1 MYYEFSK
8 EKMTFT
14 IFNNDISAKL
24 NQSLWVHSKEKDI
37 SYGQIVRSHHY
48 KSFTYFQII
57 EICFLILI
65 LLEHTLV
72 FIVTFQNKSSKT
84 NRTRQNQRSI
94 LLPSKSLLYSC
105 LHRNWIRAF
114 SFSNICL
121 SCVYFIM
128 LLLKHYHPNLVHH
141 SSITFYSLPLN
152 LLQQI
157 LINFSTF
164 HLFIISISVFQYF
177 LRYYRLLK
185 STYSSYFF
193 NGKNL
198 LLTKHTNVALIL
210 SSSLALIFAYNFI
223 FYTPKSPQ
231 TISLLPLITFNMI
244 LLPLINLIIFSFIFI
259 CLMINY
265 LYKSNIED
273 ISIDNEQEN
282 LRLLIEK
289 NTCIK
294 CYSKILQKNPN
305 LFQDKNYS
313 YKNLYKIFF
322 STNLHSS
329 CSYKIQQN
337 YFFNRKN
344 IYSQRDFSY
353 EHENDLE
360 NNSKNNLFF
369 KTTLIKLNH
378 QHSLCHLCYYL
389 LIIFL
394 FKYILL
400 TFPQHI
406 LIMLIHL
413 KQFYQFILKHN
424 LSSSLTYSLYDDN
437 EFLLIICHYLFLLSR
452 FGDSFLLIRLPYLIK
467 KYFPCWCHCNS
478 KLLRQQ
484 QQQQQQQPVNQIL
497 TMKNSPS
504 LYSEPISALDISNIN
519 DLSNEFKQKKSHW
532 KTKNRRFRLHFQ
544 FIPLW
549 SNDRPRLF
557 KEPV

>member
-1 MYYEFSK
+1 MYYQFSK

-14 IFNNDISAKL
+14 IYNNGILSKT
-24 NQSLWVHSKEKDI
+24 NQSIRFHAKEKDA
-37 SYGQIVRSHHY
+37 SYGQTSRSHHY

-65 LLEHTLV
+65 LFEHTIV
-72 FIVTFQNKSSKT
+72 FIVTFQKKSLKT

-94 LLPSKSLLYSC
+94 ILPSKSFLYSC

-114 SFSNICL
+114 SFSNMCL

-152 LLQQI
+152 LLKQM

-164 HLFIISISVFQYF
+164 HLFIISITVFQYF
-177 LRYYRLLK
+177 LRYYRLLR

-193 NGKNL
+193 NGKDL

-223 FYTPKSPQ
+223 FYTPKSPH
-231 TISLLPLITFNMI
+231 TISFLPLITFNMI
-244 LLPLINLIIFSFIFI
+244 LLPLINLIICSFIFV

-265 LYKSNIED
+265 FFKSNLET

-282 LRLLIEK
+282 
-289 NTCIK
+289 
-294 CYSKILQKNPN
+294 LQKNPN

-322 STNLHSS
+322 STHLHSS
-329 CSYKIQQN
+329 YPYKIQQN
-337 YFFNRKN
+337 YFFNKKN
-344 IYSQRDFSY
+344 TCLQTDLSY

-369 KTTLIKLNH
+369 KTTLIKLNR
-378 QHSLCHLCYYL
+378 QHSLCHLSHYL

-424 LSSSLTYSLYDDN
+424 LSTSLTYSLYNDN
-437 EFLLIICHYLFLLSR
+437 EFLLTICHYLFLLSR

-467 KYFPCWCHCNS
+467 KYFPCWCHFNS
-478 KLLRQQ
+478 KLLRKQKK
-484 QQQQQQQPVNQIL
+484 PVTEIL
-497 TMKNSPS
+497 TIKNSAS
-504 LYSEPISALDISNIN
+504 SHSETISALDISNLN
-519 DLSNEFKQKKSHW
+519 DSSNESKQNKSMIKTHW
-532 KTKNRRFRLHFQ
+532 KTKHRRYRLHFQ
-544 FIPLW
+544 FVPLW
-549 SNDRPRLF
+549 TNDRPKLF
-557 KEPV
+557 KEHV